1 MKNKIKSEVPAA
13 ERHGSEPP
21 GARKLVHVYMF
32 IYILIHVFIF
42 IYIYI
47 YLYISTYLCS
57 YLYAQNIAIQH
68 ATEAIQSLKEAV
80 NKNAIMSRIEWVF
93 VNEYF
98 IYILFELVCM

>member
-21 GARKLVHVYMF
+21 GARKLVHVFMF

-42 IYIYI
+42 IYI
-47 YLYISTYLCS
+47 YISTYLCS
-57 YLYAQNIAIQH
+57 YLYAQNIAIQR
-68 ATEAIQSLKEAV
+68 ATEAIESLKEAV

-93 VNEYF
+93 VNENF